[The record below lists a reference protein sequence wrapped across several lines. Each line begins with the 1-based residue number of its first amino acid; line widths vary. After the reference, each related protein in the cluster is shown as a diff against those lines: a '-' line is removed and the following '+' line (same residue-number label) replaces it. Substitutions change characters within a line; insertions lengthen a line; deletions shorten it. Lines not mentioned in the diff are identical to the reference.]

1 MSENLF
7 NNVKHWAENLQFKEN
22 LKAQL
27 TFWAPVRLYRPGS
40 RLKSTGVRSG
50 RFHLGR
56 DRIL

>member
-27 TFWAPVRLYRPGS
+27 TF
-40 RLKSTGVRSG
+40 
-50 RFHLGR
+50 
-56 DRIL
+56 